1 MKYRP
6 KQKNYSVWHKKKD
19 VKVSCNVRVGKTGAT
34 QLRPSK
40 PSKDLVSR

>member
-1 MKYRP
+1 MIRFGT
-6 KQKNYSVWHKKKD
+6 KKKD
-19 VKVSCNVRVGKTGAT
+19 VKVSCNVRVGKTRAT